1 MTEKETIKML
11 RKELLEVRKD
21 INSLLGEIT
30 TLYGLVNDLMSETD
44 GLKSARIKGMETD
57 INILKSIS
65 KIHQIEKNR
74 YKFMSN

>member
-11 RKELLEVRKD
+11 RKDLLEVRKD

-30 TLYGLVNDLMSETD
+30 TLYGLVNDLMGETD